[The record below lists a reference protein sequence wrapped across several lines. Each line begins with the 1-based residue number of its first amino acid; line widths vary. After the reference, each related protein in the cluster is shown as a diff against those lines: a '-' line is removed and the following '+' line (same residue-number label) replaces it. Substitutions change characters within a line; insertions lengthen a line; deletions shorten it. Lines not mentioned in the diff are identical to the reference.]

1 MVYNR
6 LFNFDIK
13 KSFFGYILMFYFVYK
28 IIGFR
33 IWVLVSWTLWQLYF
47 AERVAWVRFSTRQK
61 WGFESKSTGKL
72 ETEDAGGP
80 YGSRNRS
87 LRPARVRGRSLE
99 SGNRGSSSWNPH
111 LDRLAKFRWCSP
123 TKLIIL
129 GKNDEFWWKWW
140 KMMDLRVVSYLSLH
154 FLKSCVYDEN
164 EEIYE

>member
-1 MVYNR
+1 
-6 LFNFDIK
+6 
-13 KSFFGYILMFYFVYK
+13 MFYFVYK

-140 KMMDLRVVSYLSLH
+140 KMMIFRKNVGFAGSVGSFRCTFWKLD
-154 FLKSCVYDEN
+154 FTMK
-164 EEIYE
+164 IYE